1 MTSPV
6 GIVLVSHSADL
17 ARGLVAL
24 LRQLGGADVPVA
36 AAGGTHGGELGTS
49 YDRVRKAVEEV
60 DRGSGVLIL
69 VDLGSAVLT
78 ARQVIADLHRADV
91 LIADAPLV
99 EGAVSAA
106 VAASVPGDLAAVR
119 DAAEQARHAGKFGPG
134 GGA

>member
-6 GIVLVSHSADL
+6 GIVLVSHSAEL

-24 LRQLGGADVPVA
+24 VRQLGGSSVPVA
-36 AAGGTHGGELGTS
+36 AAGGTDGDELGTS
-49 YDRVRKAVEEV
+49 YDRVRKAIDEV
-60 DRGSGVLIL
+60 DRGSGVLVL

-78 ARQVIADLHRADV
+78 ARQVIADAGRADV

-119 DAAEQARHAGKFGPG
+119 DAAEQAHHAGKL
-134 GGA
+134 